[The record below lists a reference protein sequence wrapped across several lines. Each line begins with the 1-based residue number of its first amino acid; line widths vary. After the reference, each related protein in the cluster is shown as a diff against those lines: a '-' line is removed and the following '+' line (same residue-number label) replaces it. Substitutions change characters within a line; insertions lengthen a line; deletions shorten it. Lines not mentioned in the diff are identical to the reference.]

1 MTAGSSDG
9 ENGENDE
16 NGDGSGQ
23 HTWPETLLPAQAAR
37 EWIAASL
44 PGNPPVVGPLIVHQA
59 KEWGATASF
68 AALGAQTTASGARNG
83 REVILKLATL
93 PLFATAPR
101 LAALLH
107 TAAPD
112 AVPEVLAGEQR
123 DTDGLSLTLFRPFEG
138 QPVAEAHALAPLLD
152 MARTLARIQ
161 GAMAALPAQDTA
173 GLPRT
178 LVVRI
183 PQLFEAMLRDVRERQ
198 MAYWMGTSEG
208 HAIARQFAL
217 PPDLPARLEV
227 MRPHIAAWAAE
238 LATGAWPETVDHVD
252 LHAENAVLR
261 PDGSVLIFDWEEAV
275 LSVPFFSLDR
285 LLNDAREL
293 DLGERAAWSPAST
306 APGVPLYTP
315 SEVALRD
322 AYLAALPWGTPAQR
336 ERAFA
341 LAMAL
346 APIKTAHEG
355 IVLGEALGWDA
366 AGSSFGTAWA
376 LARAL
381 PRWQAL
387 LAAEGGVGSVT
398 TDGGQTE

>member
-1 MTAGSSDG
+1 MTVGSDDDDDDSG
-9 ENGENDE
+9 KNGEDA
-16 NGDGSGQ
+16 Q
-23 HTWPETLLPAQAAR
+23 QPTWPEALLPAEAAR
-37 EWIAASL
+37 AWIAASL

-68 AALGAQTTASGARNG
+68 AALGAQTMVSGARRG
-83 REVILKLATL
+83 REVILKVAAL
-93 PLFATAPR
+93 PLFAAAPR

-107 TAAPD
+107 AIAPD
-112 AVPEVLAGEQR
+112 VVPEVIAWEQR
-123 DTDGLSLTLFRPFEG
+123 NTDGLSLTLFRPFEG
-138 QPVAEAHALAPLLD
+138 RPVDETHALAPLLE

-161 GAMAALPAQDTA
+161 VAAAALPAEETA
-173 GLPRT
+173 SLPRT
-178 LVVRI
+178 PVARL
-183 PQLFEAMLRDVRERQ
+183 PELFEVVLRDVRERQ
-198 MAYWMGTSEG
+198 MAYWTTSGEG
-208 HAIARQFAL
+208 CAIARQFAL
-217 PPDLPARLEV
+217 PPDLLARLEA
-227 MRPHIAAWAAE
+227 MRPHIATWAAA
-238 LATGAWPETVDHVD
+238 LAAGPWPETVDHVD
-252 LHAENAVLR
+252 LAAENVVQRA
-261 PDGSVLIFDWEEAV
+261 DGGVLIFDWEEAV

-293 DLGERAAWSPAST
+293 DLGERAAWSPAS
-306 APGVPLYTP
+306 ASGVPLYTP

-381 PRWQAL
+381 PRWEAL
-387 LAAEGGVGSVT
+387 LST
-398 TDGGQTE
+398 RDSR